1 MNVYQK
7 LAEARYRLKAAG
19 LKQSGK
25 NKGVGYTY
33 FDLQDILPQTTQI
46 EKELG
51 LLSTVS
57 FTETEGTL
65 TVINTENPEES
76 IKFSSPIRDAELR
89 GCHPVQNLGAIETY
103 VRRYLYLL
111 AYEIV
116 ETEAL
121 DLTQGSDKGQDKPKG
136 TRNVQPPAKAQDS
149 PQGANNAGT
158 DSNEQEKKLGLSNA
172 RKIQLLIKGT
182 DIGAEEITH
191 WIENN
196 LGSPKRVNDLTD
208 AEFKKLYTAL
218 ERAIKAD

>member
-19 LKQSGK
+19 LKQSGR

-46 EKELG
+46 ERELG
-51 LLSTVS
+51 LLSAVS

-65 TVINTENPEES
+65 TVTNTENPEES
-76 IKFSSPIRDAELR
+76 IMFSSPIRDAELR

-121 DLTQGSDKGQDKPKG
+121 DLTQGNDKGQDKKEP
-136 TRNVQPPAKAQDS
+136 RNAQPPANRQSS
-149 PQGANNAGT
+149 PQGANNEGT
-158 DSNEQEKKLGLSNA
+158 DGNKQKPELSNA
-172 RKIQLLIKGT
+172 RKIQVLIKGT

-196 LGSPKRVNDLTD
+196 LGAPKRVNDLTD
-208 AEFKKLYTAL
+208 AEFKKLYAAL
-218 ERAIKAD
+218 ERAIKAH